1 VGVEIVVPFILFGF
15 GALVGISYSPI
26 GKAVARRL
34 GGGKDEAEAAQ
45 ALAEVDAL
53 REEMQ
58 ALRGEV
64 GEMQERLDFAER
76 LLAQARDQGRLGQGG
91 A

>member
-1 VGVEIVVPFILFGF
+1 MIGILVPIFLFAVGGVI
-15 GALVGISYSPI
+15 AISFSPI

-34 GGGKDEAEAAQ
+34 GGKEEAAESA

-53 REEMQ
+53 REELV
-58 ALRGEV
+58 AVRADLGEV
-64 GEMQERLDFAER
+64 QERLDFAER
-76 LLAQARDQGRLGQGG
+76 LLAQARERGLLGTGG